1 MATTTPAQGFP
12 VPTSG
17 DHPDIPGDLLKLA
30 NAIEKR
36 VMGVYATTS
45 ARDAAIPTPATGQF
59 AYITGTNVVQVYQNG
74 SWVTFPPPQVSITS
88 GTSVPTNATGN
99 NGDVF
104 FKV

>member
-30 NAIEKR
+30 TAIEKR
-36 VMGVYATTS
+36 VMGVYATAA
-45 ARDAAIPTPATGQF
+45 ARDAAIPTPVDGQF
-59 AYITGTNVVQVYQNG
+59 AYLQNNDTVQIYQNTA
-74 SWVTFPPPQVSITS
+74 WVTFPPPQVSITS